1 MRQYHIERN
10 HMYSEILILAMLRSG
25 PRHGYEIKKEVD
37 HALGGTVTLNNK
49 TLYVNLKHFE
59 EMGAVIQEGKPNRH
73 LYQLTDRGTELLQAY
88 LRDFPAAQAGNDAEF
103 LTRVAFFDELEVA
116 ERMAILQRRLTFLDG
131 CLSYLKSM
139 RQLADTEDS
148 GATPGASLTPAQRVL
163 TFQTRRFGE
172 EHAWIAEW
180 LEELQ
185 AG

>member
-1 MRQYHIERN
+1 
-10 HMYSEILILAMLRSG
+10 MYSEILILAMLRSG

-59 EMGAVIQEGKPNRH
+59 EMGAVIRQVVPQEGKPNRH

-116 ERMAILQRRLTFLDG
+116 ERVAILQRRLTFLDG

-139 RQLADTEDS
+139 RHLADTEDRRP
-148 GATPGASLTPAQRVL
+148 TPGAPLTPAQRVL
-163 TFQTRRFGE
+163 TFQTRRVGD

-180 LEELQ
+180 LEELL
-185 AG
+185 AMS